1 MSAEQIVQKKDPFGA
16 LKISEFRNLMI
27 GRFLFIMGLRM
38 MGTLVGWWIYEL
50 TNEPFAIGLIGL
62 AEVIPAVSLAL
73 YAGHVIDISEKRK
86 LLLKGVALYWICAI
100 ALLVLSS
107 KIGTGAFNNLQI
119 AIGIYFVIFC
129 TGIIRSFTG
138 PSFGTLVGEI
148 MPKDLL
154 QNATTWSQGIWLSAS
169 VLGHAMVGFFI
180 AGFGNTGSLWI
191 VLGMVT
197 IGFVFISKIKP
208 KPPHKQEVEQKTLE
222 SVKEGI
228 RFVVQTKEVLGA
240 LSLDLFAVLFG
251 GAVAMIPVFA
261 RDILKVGPIGFG
273 WLNAAADIG
282 AILII
287 AFVYSTGIKFSW
299 LAASVLSIGFIA
311 LIKWAKVSSIF
322 VYAILAFT
330 LWFSLYKTGVHP
342 TLAGVI
348 LGLLVPNVHLKR
360 TKIVDVEDGSVS
372 VIEWLEHKFHP
383 ISTFLIVP
391 LFAFANTGV
400 VITADSI
407 KGASQSL
414 IAWGIFFGLVI
425 GKPLGVLVAALSAK
439 SIKLVEIPEGVGKSS
454 LVATGSAAGI
464 GFTVAIFIANLAF
477 TDPVVQDIA
486 VIAVIFASVVS
497 AAISTVLF
505 KIVHPASA
513 K

>member
-1 MSAEQIVQKKDPFGA
+1 MSPEQIVQKKDPFGA

-287 AFVYSTGIKFSW
+287 FIITIFPVHQQQGKKLLLAVAGFGVCIIVFALSTTFWISFAALLLSGILDGFSMIVRGTIVQLKTPNHMRGRVMSVNSMFINSSNELGQFESG
-299 LAASVLSIGFIA
+299 LAARAMGVVPSVVFGGIM
-311 LIKWAKVSSIF
+311 
-322 VYAILAFT
+322 T
-330 LWFSLYKTGVHP
+330 
-342 TLAGVI
+342 
-348 LGLLVPNVHLKR
+348 
-360 TKIVDVEDGSVS
+360 
-372 VIEWLEHKFHP
+372 
-383 ISTFLIVP
+383 LIVVTTTWFKAP
-391 LFAFANTGV
+391 
-400 VITADSI
+400 
-407 KGASQSL
+407 SL
-414 IAWGIFFGLVI
+414 R
-425 GKPLGVLVAALSAK
+425 KM
-439 SIKLVEIPEGVGKSS
+439 EY
-454 LVATGSAAGI
+454 
-464 GFTVAIFIANLAF
+464 
-477 TDPVVQDIA
+477 
-486 VIAVIFASVVS
+486 
-497 AAISTVLF
+497 
-505 KIVHPASA
+505 
-513 K
+513 